1 MFRLAPRLHEIQVT
15 DCTLT
20 RVHTSHGS
28 NNTALTQD
36 VSDGLDQLSTPHYT
50 IIGITRPSTKRNLL
64 VARRLKSFT
73 AVRGVP
79 ELLSHLTMPLLLEL
93 TASAVA
99 FSNIITLMT
108 LCSLKRLPGMQST
121 LSQKSE
127 LMAAFLLSASALR
140 NEFVHSLDPFPV
152 VNLGALPLTPEVASF

>member
-1 MFRLAPRLHEIQVT
+1 M
-15 DCTLT
+15 
-20 RVHTSHGS
+20 
-28 NNTALTQD
+28 
-36 VSDGLDQLSTPHYT
+36 SDGLDQLSTPHYT

-93 TASAVA
+93 TVMTSTSAVA
-99 FSNIITLMT
+99 FSNIIALMT
-108 LCSLKRLPGMQST
+108 SCSLKRLPLSPGMQST

-127 LMAAFLLSASALR
+127 LTAVFSLSASALR
-140 NEFVHSLDPFPV
+140 NEFIHLLDPFPV
-152 VNLGALPLTPEVASF
+152 VNLGPLPLTPEVASF